1 MCHDT
6 KNAQTII
13 KCLNYYQ
20 IVKKLGIVHFC
31 TANTREAEIG
41 ESRVQDQLGWY
52 VCLQANLGH
61 ITKPCLELKGRQV
74 VGLEV

>member
-1 MCHDT
+1 M

-13 KCLNYYQ
+13 KCSNYYQ
-20 IVKKLGIVHFC
+20 VVKKLRIVHSC

-41 ESRVQDQLGWY
+41 ESRVQDQLGWH
-52 VCLQANLGH
+52 VSFQPNLGY

-74 VGLEV
+74 VGLKV